1 MGILLKCLE
10 GYYSYFCRSFEAQF
24 AILNRLH
31 RAILAHF
38 LSFKTALLQ
47 QLNFQITINALTI
60 TIKTVLHALVTPFFF
75 LTDVFATPSSVSSS
89 QFFRQM
95 ISLHMKFYNQNAF
108 NYVVIASE
116 IFRYLIFVNFV
127 KQILDDC
134 PSRIIQSLYHYLW
147 HNFSLIC
154 NLMIL

>member
-1 MGILLKCLE
+1 MTTVEKKVWEHCQFFLDIKKKVTQRKITINIDFNHFVTEWILGILLKCLE

-60 TIKTVLHALVTPFFF
+60 TIKTVLHALVTPFFSNRCF
-75 LTDVFATPSSVSSS
+75 CHPLLCLLFSVFSP
-89 QFFRQM
+89 
-95 ISLHMKFYNQNAF
+95 N
-108 NYVVIASE
+108 
-116 IFRYLIFVNFV
+116 
-127 KQILDDC
+127 D
-134 PSRIIQSLYHYLW
+134 
-147 HNFSLIC
+147 FSTYEVLQPKCI
-154 NLMIL
+154 